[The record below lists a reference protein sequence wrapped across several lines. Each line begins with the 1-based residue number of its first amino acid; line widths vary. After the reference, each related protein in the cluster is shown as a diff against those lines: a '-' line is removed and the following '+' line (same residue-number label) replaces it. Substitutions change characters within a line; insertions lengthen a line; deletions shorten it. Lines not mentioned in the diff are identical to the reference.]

1 MNIEI
6 KLRSHPVER
15 LQNSILISLKCVYV
29 YTKNIQKEE
38 CTLKQYFQ

>member
-15 LQNSILISLKCVYV
+15 LQKSILISLKCVYV

-38 CTLKQYFQ
+38 CTLKWYFE